1 MTSRVWRAIYSPKV
15 DNLNSFPKVLCSNRM
30 VFFNYMWGGEDSQ
43 HKLRLQSK
51 QGRKDFLCLQGIPYI
66 LGAPHPVV
74 RREQSS
80 LDLLLPDNGCS
91 ALRPG
96 SLSQSAEL
104 DKATKENQ
112 FSKAS
117 WVRNRES
124 SDGRLLKIP
133 LIYQWG
139 STFW

>member
-1 MTSRVWRAIYSPKV
+1 
-15 DNLNSFPKVLCSNRM
+15 
-30 VFFNYMWGGEDSQ
+30 MWGGEDSQ

-51 QGRKDFLCLQGIPYI
+51 QGRKDFLCLQGVPDIPTK
-66 LGAPHPVV
+66 HPVV
-74 RREQSS
+74 GREQSS

-112 FSKAS
+112 FSKDS
-117 WVRNRES
+117 
-124 SDGRLLKIP
+124 
-133 LIYQWG
+133 
-139 STFW
+139 